1 VPRDVELKL
10 KKGPGETLSRTLL
23 FSEGTADENLLDFA
37 LRAYVTTS
45 QQPPEKAELIH
56 RAPSIKSHLRGS
68 NKPAPSPRNGGP
80 A

>member
-45 QQPPEKAELIH
+45 QQPPGKGDIIN
-56 RAPSIKSHLRGS
+56 RAPSIKSHLNP
-68 NKPAPSPRNGGP
+68 NKPAPSPGIGGS